1 MNRIFFYICC
11 CLLLLAAGTV
21 QAQETAV
28 QLYDGTTI
36 KVGDIIQAGYKPSI
50 YQYNTIKVMGGDYLL
65 DYKEDIAF
73 SKLEVAEIKDA
84 NRAYTSSVKESALMV
99 RELSNGKELFIN
111 INSAIEKGEV
121 IAKPAQRL
129 YPNAKFLSDD
139 LLLALTLR
147 VNKLPVTDKEILF
160 FISLKDKDLHQK
172 CRTDEFEYNI
182 VKSEYTKQLE
192 DLMNNL
198 DFESTYYINNQIT
211 IDKYDFSRNGYPIHF
226 IGNKDQGF
234 IKYGDYNF
242 AISASEQFFFIPVTQ
257 EYGKEVNKRRQ
268 GRSSYISNLAYGR
281 FYYKVLDKRMELKK
295 SDILNV
301 ENLYRKTLIGADL
314 IGVEV
319 YDFKHCDYN
328 YIGSV
333 KK

>member
-1 MNRIFFYICC
+1 MNRILFYLCC
-11 CLLLLAAGTV
+11 CLSLLADII

-28 QLYDGTTI
+28 QIYDGTTL
-36 KVGDIIQAGYKPSI
+36 KVRDIIQAGHKPSI
-50 YQYNTIKVMGGDYLL
+50 YQYNTIKAMDGNYLR

-73 SKLEVAEIKDA
+73 SKLEVLEIKNTDKT
-84 NRAYTSSVKESALMV
+84 YTSSIKESTLTV
-99 RELSNGKELFIN
+99 RELSSGKKLFID

-121 IAKPAQRL
+121 IAKPAEKL
-129 YPNAKFLSDD
+129 YPDAKFLSDD

-160 FISLKDKDLHQK
+160 FIRLKDKDLYQK
-172 CRTDEFEYNI
+172 CKADEFEYYA
-182 VKSEYTKQLE
+182 VKAEYTKHLE
-192 DLMNNL
+192 DMMNNF

-211 IDKYDFSRNGYPIHF
+211 IDKYDFSKNGYPIHF
-226 IGNKDQGF
+226 IGNKEQGF

-242 AISASEQFFFIPVTQ
+242 AISASERFSFIPVTQ

-281 FYYKVLDKRMELKK
+281 FYYKVLDKRMELNK
-295 SDILNV
+295 SDIFNV

-314 IGVEV
+314 VGVEV

-328 YIGSV
+328 FIGGV
-333 KK
+333 K